1 MVSVP
6 EPLGPNNSS
15 IQRLRRLL
23 GRRSAR
29 REDGAYVIEGPTL
42 VAEAH
47 AAGLELDIYVDEDA
61 LDLVPGDA
69 PRFSV
74 VRAGLLARVGSTD
87 TPQPIMAVAPLPTNA
102 LTALLGASFV
112 LVAAGVNDPGNLGT
126 MLRSAE
132 AAGAAGLV
140 TTAGTVDPYNPKCV
154 RASAGALFH
163 VPVVADVEPA
173 ALRTLAMALVGTAVD
188 GGQPYDAPGAL
199 APPLALV
206 LGSEAHGIAADVPI
220 DRYVTIA
227 HRGRA
232 ESLNVAMAAT
242 VLSFEIARA
251 ARQQ

>member
-1 MVSVP
+1 MSTAP
-6 EPLGPNNSS
+6 EPLGPNNAK

-29 REDGAYVIEGPTL
+29 RDEHAYVIEGPTL

-47 AAGLELDIYVDEDA
+47 AAGLDLDIYVDEGA
-61 LDLVPGDA
+61 LDLVPRDVV
-69 PRFSV
+69 RVSV
-74 VRAGLLARVGSTD
+74 VRADVLVRVGSTEA
-87 TPQPIMAVAPLPTNA
+87 PQPIMAVTPLPTSA
-102 LTALLGASFV
+102 LTALSGASFV
-112 LVAAGVNDPGNLGT
+112 LVAAGVTDPGNLGT

-140 TTAGTVDPYNPKCV
+140 TTAGTVDPFNPKCV

-173 ALRTLAMALVGTAVD
+173 ALRTLAMALVGTVAD

-199 APPLALV
+199 ARPLALV

-227 HRGRA
+227 HLGRA

-242 VLSFEIARA
+242 VLSFEIARSRRA
-251 ARQQ
+251 

>member
-1 MVSVP
+1 
-6 EPLGPNNSS
+6 
-15 IQRLRRLL
+15 L

-29 REDGAYVIEGPTL
+29 RDEVAYVIEGPTL

-47 AAGLELDIYVDEDA
+47 AAGLELDIYVDEGA
-61 LDLVPGDA
+61 LDLAPGAA
-69 PRFSV
+69 PHV
-74 VRAGLLARVGSTD
+74 TIVRAGLLARVGSTEA
-87 TPQPIMAVAPLPTNA
+87 PQPIIAVTPIRASALVDLAGAP
-102 LTALLGASFV
+102 FV
-112 LVAAGVNDPGNLGT
+112 LVAAGVTDPGNLGT

-132 AAGAAGLV
+132 AAGAAGVV

-163 VPVVADVEPA
+163 VPVVADVEPE
-173 ALRTLAMALVGTAVD
+173 ALRSLSIVLLGTVAA

-199 APPLALV
+199 AQPLALV

-227 HRGRA
+227 HLGRA

-251 ARQQ
+251 ARQS

>member
-1 MVSVP
+1 MSTAP
-6 EPLGPNNSS
+6 EPLGPNNAN

-29 REDGAYVIEGPTL
+29 RDEGAYVIEGPTL

-47 AAGLELDIYVDEDA
+47 AAGLDLDIYVDEDA
-61 LDLVPGDA
+61 LDLVPADA
-69 PRFSV
+69 QRVNV
-74 VRAGLLARVGSTD
+74 VRAGLLARVSSTE
-87 TPQPIMAVAPLPTNA
+87 TPQPILATTPIRAGA
-102 LTALLGASFV
+102 LAELAGASFV
-112 LVAAGVNDPGNLGT
+112 LVAAGVSDPGNLGT

-140 TTAGTVDPYNPKCV
+140 TTVGSVDPYNPKCV

-163 VPVVADVEPA
+163 VPVVADIEPA
-173 ALRTLAMALVGTAVD
+173 GLRSLSIALVGTVA
-188 GGQPYDAPGAL
+188 GGGEPYDAPGAL
-199 APPLALV
+199 ARPLALV

-220 DRYVTIA
+220 DRYVTIN
-227 HRGRA
+227 HLGRA

-251 ARQQ
+251 ARPA